1 MILLLSLLG
10 FSSTVSAKSK
20 TQTENGNQIK
30 NAAGI
35 RKESKNTIDVL
46 VAGDS
51 LTYSSVSP
59 LVLWNQ
65 YGITSYVCGQ
75 PAQMLS
81 ETYETLK
88 LAFET
93 QKPRLVLFE
102 TNVLFRKLDKKN
114 EKKDLMSKLYVREDS
129 KGFKLRDGV
138 RPYREGA
145 YMKKTEKKEKMPE
158 QVEMYMEKILKL
170 CQKHGAKLV
179 LVSTPSPKNYNYQ
192 KHNTLQEFAE
202 KKSLMYLDMNL
213 ITKGLK
219 IDWKTDTMDQ
229 GDHLNLSGA
238 RKVTEYLGKY
248 LKKEFGLSDHRNE
261 ALYKTWKRTAK
272 EYTRK
277 EQEMLKQM
285 QAISGKEKMK
295 S

>member
-1 MILLLSLLG
+1 MLLVSLLV

-59 LVLWNQ
+59 LGLWKQ

-75 PAQMLS
+75 PGQMLS

-88 LAFET
+88 LAFKT

-170 CQKHGAKLV
+170 CRRHGAGLV

-192 KHNTLQEFAE
+192 KHNTLQEYAE
-202 KKSLMYLDMNL
+202 KKSLTYLDMNL
-213 ITKGLK
+213 ITKELK
-219 IDWKTDTMDQ
+219 IDWKTDTIDQ

-238 RKVTEYLGKY
+238 KKVTEYLGKY
-248 LKKEFGLSDHRNE
+248 LKNEFGLSDHRDE
-261 ALYKTWKRTAK
+261 ALYKT
-272 EYTRK
+272 
-277 EQEMLKQM
+277 
-285 QAISGKEKMK
+285 
-295 S
+295 

>member
-1 MILLLSLLG
+1 
-10 FSSTVSAKSK
+10 
-20 TQTENGNQIK
+20 
-30 NAAGI
+30 
-35 RKESKNTIDVL
+35 
-46 VAGDS
+46 
-51 LTYSSVSP
+51 
-59 LVLWNQ
+59 
-65 YGITSYVCGQ
+65 
-75 PAQMLS
+75 MLS

-88 LAFET
+88 LAFKT

-170 CQKHGAKLV
+170 CRRHGAGLV

-192 KHNTLQEFAE
+192 KHNTLQEYAE
-202 KKSLMYLDMNL
+202 KKSLTYLDMNL

-238 RKVTEYLGKY
+238 KKVTEYLGKY
-248 LKKEFGLSDHRNE
+248 LKNEFGLSDHRDE
-261 ALYKTWKRTAK
+261 ALYKTWKRMAK

-285 QAISGKEKMK
+285 QAIIAKEKMK

>member
-1 MILLLSLLG
+1 MLLVSLLV

-20 TQTENGNQIK
+20 TQTENGNQNK

-75 PAQMLS
+75 PGQMLS

-88 LAFET
+88 LAFKT

-138 RPYREGA
+138 RSYREGA

-158 QVEMYMEKILKL
+158 QVETYMEKILKL
-170 CQKHGAKLV
+170 CRRHGAGLV

-192 KHNTLQEFAE
+192 KHNTLQEYAE
-202 KKSLMYLDMNL
+202 KKSLTYLDMNL

-238 RKVTEYLGKY
+238 KKVTEYLGKY
-248 LKKEFGLSDHRNE
+248 LKNEFGLSDHRDE
-261 ALYKTWKRTAK
+261 ALYKTWKRMAK

-285 QAISGKEKMK
+285 QAIIGKEKMK

>member
-1 MILLLSLLG
+1 MLLVSLLV

-20 TQTENGNQIK
+20 TQTENGNQNK

-51 LTYSSVSP
+51 LSYSSVSP
-59 LVLWNQ
+59 LGLWNQ

-75 PAQMLS
+75 PGQMLS

-88 LAFET
+88 LAFKT

-102 TNVLFRKLDKKN
+102 TNVLFRRLDKKN

-129 KGFKLRDGV
+129 KGFK
-138 RPYREGA
+138 
-145 YMKKTEKKEKMPE
+145 
-158 QVEMYMEKILKL
+158 Q
-170 CQKHGAKLV
+170 
-179 LVSTPSPKNYNYQ
+179 
-192 KHNTLQEFAE
+192 
-202 KKSLMYLDMNL
+202 
-213 ITKGLK
+213 
-219 IDWKTDTMDQ
+219 
-229 GDHLNLSGA
+229 
-238 RKVTEYLGKY
+238 KVTEYLGKY
-248 LKKEFGLSDHRNE
+248 LKNEFGLSDHRDE

-285 QAISGKEKMK
+285 QAIIGKEKMK

>member
-1 MILLLSLLG
+1 MMLLVSLLG
-10 FSSTVSAKSK
+10 FSFTVSAESK
-20 TQTENGNQIK
+20 TQTENGNQNK

-35 RKESKNTIDVL
+35 RKEPKNTIDVL

-51 LTYSSVSP
+51 LTYSSISP
-59 LVLWNQ
+59 MGLWNH
-65 YGITSYVCGQ
+65 YGITAYVCGQ
-75 PAQMLS
+75 PGQMMD
-81 ETYETLK
+81 ETYDTLK

-102 TNVLFRKLDKKN
+102 TNVLFRKQEKAKEKKN
-114 EKKDLMSKLYVREDS
+114 LMSKLYVREDS

-138 RPYREGA
+138 KPYQKGA

-170 CQKHGAKLV
+170 CREHGARLV

-192 KHNTLQEFAE
+192 KHNTLQEYAG
-202 KKSLMYLDMNL
+202 KKSLIYLDMNL

-238 RKVTEYLGKY
+238 RKVTKYLGKY
-248 LKKEFGLSDHRNE
+248 LKKEFKLSDHRDE
-261 ALYKTWKRTAK
+261 ALYKRWERAAK

-277 EQEMLKQM
+277 EEEKLKEM
-285 QAISGKEKMK
+285 QAMSRKEKMK

>member
-1 MILLLSLLG
+1 MLLVSLLV

-20 TQTENGNQIK
+20 TQTENGNQNK

-51 LTYSSVSP
+51 LSYSSVSP
-59 LVLWNQ
+59 LGLWNQ

-75 PAQMLS
+75 PGQMLS

-88 LAFET
+88 LAFKT

-102 TNVLFRKLDKKN
+102 TNVLFRRLDKKN

-138 RPYREGA
+138 RPYRERA

-158 QVEMYMEKILKL
+158 QVETYMEKILKL
-170 CQKHGAKLV
+170 CRRHGAGLV

-192 KHNTLQEFAE
+192 KHNTLQEYAE
-202 KKSLMYLDMNL
+202 KKSLTYLDMNL

-238 RKVTEYLGKY
+238 KKVTEYLGKY
-248 LKKEFGLSDHRNE
+248 LKNEFGLSDHRDE
-261 ALYKTWKRTAK
+261 ALYKTWKRMAK
-272 EYTRK
+272 E
-277 EQEMLKQM
+277 
-285 QAISGKEKMK
+285 
-295 S
+295 

>member
-1 MILLLSLLG
+1 MEDNKVVQGQQEEFTEEMKEAQKTGI
-10 FSSTVSAKSK
+10 VSMA
-20 TQTENGNQIK
+20 
-30 NAAGI
+30 
-35 RKESKNTIDVL
+35 
-46 VAGDS
+46 
-51 LTYSSVSP
+51 
-59 LVLWNQ
+59 
-65 YGITSYVCGQ
+65 
-75 PAQMLS
+75 
-81 ETYETLK
+81 
-88 LAFET
+88 
-93 QKPRLVLFE
+93 
-102 TNVLFRKLDKKN
+102 DKKN

-170 CQKHGAKLV
+170 CRRHGAGLV

-192 KHNTLQEFAE
+192 KHNTLQEYAE
-202 KKSLMYLDMNL
+202 KKSLTYLDMNL
-213 ITKGLK
+213 ITKELK
-219 IDWKTDTMDQ
+219 IDWKTDTIDQ

-238 RKVTEYLGKY
+238 KKVTEYLGKY
-248 LKKEFGLSDHRNE
+248 LKNEFGLSDHRDE
-261 ALYKTWKRTAK
+261 ALYKTWKRMAK

-285 QAISGKEKMK
+285 QAIIAKEKMK